1 MSVYFLSYSDKSLP
15 EDQRERLISDIEA
28 KLNQKPSKSF
38 GNPMRRFNGM
48 VNEIIVSNGMTPT
61 PEYELLRRRVGS
73 NILEMY
79 NYVGSEL
86 TKIWKNNPIVP
97 ELGDYV
103 NKVIQMTT
111 EHKRSLV
118 NDMEHLQKID
128 GYEQWRRNEAESLSD
143 LVQRRLKHLQNPKDC
158 STARKLICRLNKVS
172 LFNLLCLTFI
182 TFLSFSLL
190 IQYFLSSDRVAVMD
204 VNCIMSFI
212 VLLWH
217 TLQSVR

>member
-1 MSVYFLSYSDKSLP
+1 MSYSDKSLP

-61 PEYELLRRRVGS
+61 TEYEQLRRRIGS

-118 NDMEHLQKID
+118 NDMEHLKKID

-172 LFNLLCLTFI
+172 LFYLKIYLFC
-182 TFLSFSLL
+182 LSFPFNT
-190 IQYFLSSDRVAVMD
+190 ILS
-204 VNCIMSFI
+204 IF
-212 VLLWH
+212 
-217 TLQSVR
+217 